1 MKKLLKSEICGF
13 MNNAQMHCSLGKVNI
28 CGYCSLNSSR
38 IPPKTRENKKKK
50 KKNEKN
56 EIAASPKRRRSLSA
70 IQTSTKTC
78 RVVTV
83 NAAAAFLSKK
93 QVPAF
98 DM

>member
-1 MKKLLKSEICGF
+1 M
-13 MNNAQMHCSLGKVNI
+13 
-28 CGYCSLNSSR
+28 NSSR
-38 IPPKTRENKKKK
+38 IPPKRVKTKKKKK
-50 KKNEKN
+50 KKNEN
-56 EIAASPKRRRSLSA
+56 AASPKHRRSLSA
-70 IQTSTKTC
+70 IQTNTKTC